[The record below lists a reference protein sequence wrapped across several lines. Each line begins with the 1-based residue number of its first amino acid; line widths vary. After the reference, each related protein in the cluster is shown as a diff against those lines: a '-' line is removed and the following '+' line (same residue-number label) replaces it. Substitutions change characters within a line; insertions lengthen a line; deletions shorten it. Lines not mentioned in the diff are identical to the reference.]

1 MLVLRITMIVF
12 CLGVVA
18 AQAQC
23 PTVAVSAKDV
33 YRELRQTH
41 AKAFRAF
48 TRSAQATV
56 ECKRG
61 LGAPQLIVRGRT
73 PRRWSRHR
81 VQYRVEFR
89 APIQAKTGGLMP
101 SAVTQQRIR
110 RLSDVKSTIGTF
122 ERDSEVAPL
131 VRHLTK
137 RSQLTEGR
145 YFYGGGGADCLA
157 VMGKAR
163 KSVGG
168 SKAPSIRYCSDLGVV
183 EYTWLGSSAP
193 NRAEAARLE
202 QALRRKVPEGVVRW
216 TALTRRSR
224 SGVAGSWSGTG
235 SLYVPRSKTEHF
247 FRAEANPKGAWAIQ
261 LARH

>member
-1 MLVLRITMIVF
+1 MLVLRISMIVF
-12 CLGVVA
+12 CLGVVD

-61 LGAPQLIVRGRT
+61 LGAPQVIVRGRT

-101 SAVTQQRIR
+101 SVVTQQRIH

-137 RSQLTEGR
+137 RSQLIEGR

-183 EYTWLGSSAP
+183 EYTWLGGSAP
-193 NRAEAARLE
+193 NRTEATRLE
-202 QALRRKVPEGVVRW
+202 QALRKKVPEGVVRW

-247 FRAEANPKGAWAIQ
+247 FRAEANPKGEWAIQ